1 MGAVTT
7 TAAATRD
14 AAHRARPLAGEQL
27 NWKHMTADKNTDD
40 TNTDDTNTGDNNIG
54 DTNTGD
60 TNIEETTGDAK
71 EVATEK
77 VEAASSENVTESQA
91 PRTKSARAAAR
102 KSSAGS
108 DATAPKTAGR
118 ETAAQETAVRE
129 NAAHENQGAAQE
141 KNERKGSRQVSVTIS
156 TAGLLKVL
164 AGLVVVALI
173 VGVGLL
179 GWGYYRDQQKL
190 AAFDDA
196 KSASSVFTVKLVS
209 TMNSDAVGDMKT
221 LLGPLSTGEF
231 KQNLEREQTDGSKAL
246 RDLNVKATP
255 TVKSVSV
262 ESFEADRASTAV
274 LVEVSGTSTIAPSGG
289 KELMLVWLDL
299 VKEDGSWKVSKLSG
313 AQAGL
318 GQQQGTNGPAADTQ
332 GGSQSP
338 APATPSPAA
347 PAPAPGG

>member
-1 MGAVTT
+1 
-7 TAAATRD
+7 
-14 AAHRARPLAGEQL
+14 
-27 NWKHMTADKNTDD
+27 MTADKNSTDD
-40 TNTDDTNTGDNNIG
+40 NNVDKIDSDDNSTDKIDTDDAQEVGTGK
-54 DTNTGD
+54 TGAEK
-60 TNIEETTGDAK
+60 IDA
-71 EVATEK
+71 EK
-77 VEAASSENVTESQA
+77 VDAEKADAAASDDVTERQA

-102 KSSAGS
+102 RSSAAADG
-108 DATAPKTAGR
+108 TPQ
-118 ETAAQETAVRE
+118 ETAAQKAEGGASGD
-129 NAAHENQGAAQE
+129 AAEPE
-141 KNERKGSRQVSVTIS
+141 KKERKGSRQVSVTIS
-156 TAGLLKVL
+156 AAGILKVL
-164 AGLVVVALI
+164 AGIVVVALI

-179 GWGYYRDQQKL
+179 GWGYYRDQEKL

-231 KQNLEREQTDGSKAL
+231 RQNLEREQTDGSKAL

-262 ESFEADRASTAV
+262 ESFDADRASTAV

-289 KELMLVWLDL
+289 KELMLVWLNL

-318 GQQQGTNGPAADTQ
+318 GQQQGASGPAADTQ

-338 APATPSPAA
+338 APAAPSPAA

>member
-1 MGAVTT
+1 M
-7 TAAATRD
+7 
-14 AAHRARPLAGEQL
+14 
-27 NWKHMTADKNTDD
+27 NWEHMTADNNTEASATAADGSPTPEGVTAD
-40 TNTDDTNTGDNNIG
+40 GSSPGST
-54 DTNTGD
+54 
-60 TNIEETTGDAK
+60 ETVASRDASTRK
-71 EVATEK
+71 
-77 VEAASSENVTESQA
+77 

-102 KSSAGS
+102 STGEVDRTGKAEGVDDGRDDSTS
-108 DATAPKTAGR
+108 DGAS
-118 ETAAQETAVRE
+118 AAQGEADRAPAAKARRASRE
-129 NAAHENQGAAQE
+129 
-141 KNERKGSRQVSVTIS
+141 VSFTIS
-156 TAGLLKVL
+156 TGGVLKVL

-173 VGVGLL
+173 VAVGLL
-179 GWGYYRDQQKL
+179 GWGYHRDQQRL

-196 KSASSVFTVKLVS
+196 KAASSVFTVKLVS

-231 KQNLEREQTDGSKAL
+231 RTNLEREQTDGTKAL

-262 ESFEADRASTAV
+262 ESFDTDRASTAV

-299 VKEDGSWKVSKLSG
+299 MKEDGSWKVSKLSG

-332 GGSQSP
+332 GGAANP
-338 APATPSPAA
+338 APAPTPAA
-347 PAPAPGG
+347 PAPAAPTPAPGG

>member
-1 MGAVTT
+1 M
-7 TAAATRD
+7 
-14 AAHRARPLAGEQL
+14 
-27 NWKHMTADKNTDD
+27 NWEHMTADNKTAAHNTAADNGP
-40 TNTDDTNTGDNNIG
+40 TPEGVGTDSSSSDST
-54 DTNTGD
+54 
-60 TNIEETTGDAK
+60 ETVAGRDASTRK
-71 EVATEK
+71 
-77 VEAASSENVTESQA
+77 

-102 KSSAGS
+102 LTGEADQTREADHTAEAEGLDDGRDDTTDDGRDDSTADGSSAAQTPT
-108 DATAPKTAGR
+108 DRAPAAKARRASR
-118 ETAAQETAVRE
+118 E
-129 NAAHENQGAAQE
+129 
-141 KNERKGSRQVSVTIS
+141 VSFTIS
-156 TAGLLKVL
+156 AGGVLKVL
-164 AGLVVVALI
+164 AGIVVVALI

-179 GWGYYRDQQKL
+179 GWGYYRDQQRL

-196 KSASSVFTVKLVS
+196 KAASSVFTVKLVS

-231 KQNLEREQTDGSKAL
+231 RTNLEREQTDGTKAL

-262 ESFEADRASTAV
+262 ESFDTDRASTAV

-299 VKEDGSWKVSKLSG
+299 QKEDGSWKVSKLSG

-332 GGSQSP
+332 GGSANP
-338 APATPSPAA
+338 APAAPTPAA
-347 PAPAPGG
+347 PTPAAPTPAPGG

>member
-1 MGAVTT
+1 
-7 TAAATRD
+7 
-14 AAHRARPLAGEQL
+14 
-27 NWKHMTADKNTDD
+27 MTADKNSTDD
-40 TNTDDTNTGDNNIG
+40 NNVDKIDSDDNSTDKIDTDDAQEVGTGR
-54 DTNTGD
+54 TG
-60 TNIEETTGDAK
+60 A
-71 EVATEK
+71 EK
-77 VEAASSENVTESQA
+77 VDAEKVDAEKADAAASDDVTERQA

-102 KSSAGS
+102 RSSAAADG
-108 DATAPKTAGR
+108 TPQ
-118 ETAAQETAVRE
+118 ETAAQKAEGS
-129 NAAHENQGAAQE
+129 AAGDAAEPE
-141 KNERKGSRQVSVTIS
+141 KKERKGSRQVSVTIS
-156 TAGLLKVL
+156 TAGILKVL
-164 AGLVVVALI
+164 AGIVVVALI
-173 VGVGLL
+173 VGAGLL

-231 KQNLEREQTDGSKAL
+231 RQNLEREQTDGSKAL

-262 ESFEADRASTAV
+262 ESFDADRASTAV

-289 KELMLVWLDL
+289 KELMLVWLNL

-318 GQQQGTNGPAADTQ
+318 GQQQGASGPAADTQ

-338 APATPSPAA
+338 APAAPSPAA

>member
-1 MGAVTT
+1 
-7 TAAATRD
+7 
-14 AAHRARPLAGEQL
+14 
-27 NWKHMTADKNTDD
+27 MTADKNSTDD
-40 TNTDDTNTGDNNIG
+40 NNVDKIDSDDNSTDVNNTDKIDTDDAQEVGTGK
-54 DTNTGD
+54 TG
-60 TNIEETTGDAK
+60 A
-71 EVATEK
+71 EK
-77 VEAASSENVTESQA
+77 VDAEKLDAEKVDAAASDDVTERQA

-102 KSSAGS
+102 RSSAAADG
-108 DATAPKTAGR
+108 TPQ
-118 ETAAQETAVRE
+118 ETAAQKTEG
-129 NAAHENQGAAQE
+129 GAAGDAAEPE
-141 KNERKGSRQVSVTIS
+141 KKERKGSRQVSVTIS
-156 TAGLLKVL
+156 TAGILKVL
-164 AGLVVVALI
+164 AGIVVVALI

-231 KQNLEREQTDGSKAL
+231 RQNLEREQTDGSKAL

-262 ESFEADRASTAV
+262 ESFDADRASTAV

-289 KELMLVWLDL
+289 KELMLVWLNL

-318 GQQQGTNGPAADTQ
+318 GQQQGASGPAADTQ

-338 APATPSPAA
+338 APAAPSPAA